1 MSSYAEL
8 LALDDP
14 SGFSNDRALEELATL
29 IDEAGDR
36 NDATGVDKAL
46 AWCELLDTRDFSEE
60 QRATFDYFWANAWA
74 NRQHDRNQDRAAAWE
89 WDHPE
94 LGAQLFRLRRA
105 YQSLGFPKLDAIRRC
120 QILTNIGNQLNTSG
134 RFVEAQEY
142 WSEALALMPQ
152 FWMAQ
157 GNRGQGLIRY
167 AQALYDAGQHQVFLV
182 FGHDDLTQA
191 IKAAGQFNPE
201 NQPYAKAWFSDQ
213 LQSLR
218 SYIPIEEIRKGI
230 ELDGF
235 SLGRSKAERTY
246 RNWCLNR
253 RLFLNPLN
261 DLGVY
266 PIAASDVFTLPS
278 FTLPLG
284 EHPVLAGFF
293 NQMKQEFASAR
304 WLYYEGVMAHRP
316 HFSDKDVLLY
326 NTLDYPSYSL
336 GVEKMKLA
344 YRSAYSLFDKI
355 AFFLNSYLDLG
366 IKPTAVS
373 FARVWREKDA
383 GPVREVFERAENWP
397 WRGLYWLSK
406 DLFLPDFREVIEPDM
421 RALKVTRDH
430 MEHKYLKVHEM
441 LSFRPADDPA
451 SKLFTDTLAFS
462 VSRAELERK
471 TLRVLK
477 LARAALIYLSLGM
490 HREEERRDAEG
501 PPDTRRISG
510 GFDTWDDRWKF

>member
-1 MSSYAEL
+1 MSTYADLIALEDPSDL
-8 LALDDP
+8 SDDQALD
-14 SGFSNDRALEELATL
+14 ALATL
-29 IDEAGDR
+29 IDEAADR
-36 NDATGVDKAL
+36 NDASGTDKAL
-46 AWCELLDTRDFSEE
+46 AWFELLDTRDFSDER
-60 QRATFDYFWANAWA
+60 RATFDYFWANAWA
-74 NRQHDRNQDRAAAWE
+74 NRQNDRDQDPAAAWE

-105 YQSLGFPKLDAIRRC
+105 YQSPGFPKLDIVRRC
-120 QILTNIGNQLNTSG
+120 QILTNLGNQLNTSG

-142 WSEALALMPQ
+142 WSEALALIPR
-152 FWMAQ
+152 FWMAR

-167 AQALYDAGQHQVFLV
+167 AQALYDVGHHQVFLV
-182 FGHDDLTQA
+182 FGHDDLAQA
-191 IKAAGQFNPE
+191 IRAAGRFNPE
-201 NQPYAKAWFSDQ
+201 NQPYAKAWFSGQ
-213 LQSLR
+213 LQNLR
-218 SYIPIEEIRKGI
+218 DYMPIEEIRKGMK
-230 ELDGF
+230 LDGH

-246 RNWCLNR
+246 RSWCLHR

-266 PIAASDVFTLPS
+266 SVAARDVFTLPS

-304 WLYYEGVMAHRP
+304 WLYYEGVSTHRP
-316 HFSDKDVLLY
+316 HFSDKEVLIY

-336 GVEKMKLA
+336 GVEKVKLA

-355 AFFLNSYLDLG
+355 AFFLNSYLNLG

-373 FARVWREKDA
+373 FARVWREKDT
-383 GPVREVFERAENWP
+383 GPVRAVFERAANWP

-441 LSFRPADDPA
+441 LSARPADDPA
-451 SKLFTDTLAFS
+451 SKLFIDTLAFS
-462 VSRAELERK
+462 VGRDDLERK

-490 HREEERRDAEG
+490 HREEERRETDGQVNRLRA
-501 PPDTRRISG
+501 SG